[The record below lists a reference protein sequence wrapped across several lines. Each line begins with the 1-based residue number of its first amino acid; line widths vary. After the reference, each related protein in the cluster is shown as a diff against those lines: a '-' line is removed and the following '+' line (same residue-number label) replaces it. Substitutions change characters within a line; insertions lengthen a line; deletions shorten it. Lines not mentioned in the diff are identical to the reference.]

1 MIDINNLTK
10 LAEMFI
16 RRIEDPLNRIAGN
29 SDRMAEDTTRIAED
43 TARIADH
50 LTSSREKRKNIEK
63 ISNPNQIS
71 SRVNHFLTTVT
82 LKEIHNTRTP
92 LRPSKIVFDE
102 DLLNLPIGKILE
114 KNVKDISFNVHGKPY
129 QSLGE
134 VGLSSLASRTMECYR
149 QQQTGSLDL
158 ELRELGKHIV
168 NSPLMESAQK
178 IPKEFKTQ
186 LEEGCV
192 RGRI

>member
-149 QQQTGSLDL
+149 QQQTGISLDL
-158 ELRELGKHIV
+158 ELQELGKHIG
-168 NSPLMESAQK
+168 ECK
-178 IPKEFKTQ
+178 
-186 LEEGCV
+186 
-192 RGRI
+192 